1 MSHHIL
7 EILMNKK
14 LTSTAALLLGALALA
29 GTVQNA
35 AAAPGAIFSATGATI
50 NAGGPGFG
58 SIADTFNQAGLS
70 AGYTSG
76 TTDFDAYVLGTTH
89 SIYFTLAGTGYEWFG
104 ESSTT
109 TATVT
114 YDLGSV
120 KSFDRVALWN
130 EESSGIGLLDLL
142 TSLDGVTY
150 TSLASGLI
158 PTDNSTFDY
167 AADVFKVGTTAR
179 YVRFDM
185 RNCPQLIPGPTGT
198 FPACAIGEVAF
209 RSSADVPEPAMLGLL
224 GLGLVGLVGSRRRKA
239 V

>member
-1 MSHHIL
+1 
-7 EILMNKK
+7 MNKK
-14 LTSTAALLLGALALA
+14 LSSTAVLLLGALALA

-35 AAAPGAIFSATGATI
+35 TAAGAIFGATGATI
-50 NAGGPGFG
+50 DAGGPGFG

-76 TTDFDAYVLGTTH
+76 VTSFDAYVPGTTH
-89 SIYFTLAGTGYEWFG
+89 TSIFAGFEWFG
-104 ESSTT
+104 NSGTT

-120 KSFDRVALWN
+120 RSFDRLALWN
-130 EESSGIGLLDLL
+130 EESSGIGLLDLW
-142 TSLDGVTY
+142 TSIDGTTF
-150 TSLASGLI
+150 TSLASGLT
-158 PTDNSTFDY
+158 PFDNPLADY
-167 AADVFKVGTTAR
+167 LAEVFSVGATAR

-185 RNCPQLIPGPTGT
+185 SRCPQSDPGT

-239 V
+239 A